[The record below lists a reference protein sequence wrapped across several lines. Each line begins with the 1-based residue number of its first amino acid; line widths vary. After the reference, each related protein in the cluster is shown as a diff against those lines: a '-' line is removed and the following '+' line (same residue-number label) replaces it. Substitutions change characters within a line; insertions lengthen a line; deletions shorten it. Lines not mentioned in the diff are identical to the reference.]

1 MTFLGESDI
10 ASMLS
15 DLAASGGGVDV
26 TLGTTTVTGL
36 LDREAAEILGGEMP
50 AVVAAD
56 ELVHVRSDSLPG
68 LASGVSITVGGTDYV
83 VLKVLPYGDGAM
95 TRIALRNP

>member
-10 ASMLS
+10 ASMLA
-15 DLAASGGGVDV
+15 DLAAAGGGAQV
-26 TLGTTTVTGL
+26 TLGATAVTGM
-36 LDREAAEILGGEMP
+36 LDREAAELLGGEMP

-56 ELVHVRSDSLPG
+56 EAIHVQSGTLPG
-68 LASGVSITVGGTDYV
+68 LVSGVPITVDGASYI

-95 TRIALRNP
+95 TRIVLRKP